1 MLEVINITRG
11 SNNEYRWSYSKE
23 SKPMFKAFF
32 HSFANNFDK
41 SLCPLSGPCVVPTK
55 GCWFGSESES
65 QELELSVLLQTKQ
78 LVNTSFYSMEL
89 QNVQFVKLGFLL
101 VVKILRKQR
110 DATHM
115 KF

>member
-1 MLEVINITRG
+1 MGMSGATLKNL
-11 SNNEYRWSYSKE
+11 NLC
-23 SKPMFKAFF
+23 FF
-32 HSFANNFDK
+32 FTFLQLILTKVCFHC
-41 SLCPLSGPCVVPTK
+41 LVLVLVPTK
-55 GCWFGSESES
+55 GCWFGSESEL

-89 QNVQFVKLGFLL
+89 QNVQFVKLGLLL